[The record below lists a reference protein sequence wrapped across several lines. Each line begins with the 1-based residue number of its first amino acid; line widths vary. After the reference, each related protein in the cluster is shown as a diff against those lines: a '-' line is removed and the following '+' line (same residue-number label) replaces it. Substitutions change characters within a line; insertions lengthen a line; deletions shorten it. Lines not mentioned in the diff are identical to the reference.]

1 MGKMGK
7 MGKMNWTEDRFLNR
21 SNLVSFGF
29 ITLFLHVLVSV
40 QFYFFEARWLFVIDC
55 VCLGLLGFAAVLY
68 FAREQQPL
76 RVQPAQTILC
86 AFFLWY
92 IISCLSMTVT
102 YNNDWVNYNAEAMRY
117 TAVSLFLAFPL
128 GYVAIREKKNAVG
141 EILLHTALLAW
152 TVFMLF
158 ILINAFMGR
167 NIPLP
172 NGGSIYMK
180 EGSLWMNAHR
190 NTTGAWEMVFFLGC
204 SFMAFFSKKRW
215 VKAIYIIASVIHYVG
230 LTFSNSR
237 ASILA
242 TMAGFAAMTGIY
254 IYLRLEKKNTKHRLL
269 IAVGAGLVAGAA
281 FYYLRTITVYPLYSA
296 AIGTKESGRTIINTS
311 DTSFSGRTKIW
322 GWAISGI
329 TSSFRTFMFGVTP
342 PSIPELISQIS
353 GKPFT
358 ETWTHNEFLE
368 IAAGIGVPGMCMFI
382 ALLVILAIDIWKM
395 YFIRK
400 EKSMMLCIPVM
411 FLVLLAANMMES
423 YLLFYNYLGGYMFF
437 LLGGMLHGYVN
448 GPARPFRIPEKLRLG
463 KARKNARMSGQA

>member
-1 MGKMGK
+1 
-7 MGKMNWTEDRFLNR
+7 MGKMNLTEDCILNR
-21 SNLVSFGF
+21 NNLVSFGF
-29 ITLFLHVLVSV
+29 IALFLHVLVSV

-55 VCLGLLGFAAVLY
+55 VCLGLLGFAALLY

-76 RVQPAQTILC
+76 RIQPAQTILC

-102 YNNDWVNYNAEAMRY
+102 YNNDWVNYNAEPMR
-117 TAVSLFLAFPL
+117 
-128 GYVAIREKKNAVG
+128 VAIREKKNAVG

-204 SFMAFFSKKRW
+204 SFMAFYSKKRW
-215 VKAIYIIASVIHYVG
+215 MKAVYIVASVIHYVG

-242 TMAGFAAMTGIY
+242 TMAGFAALTGIY
-254 IYLRLEKKNTKHRLL
+254 IYLRLEKKNAKHRLL
-269 IAVGAGLVAGAA
+269 IAVGAGLAAGAA

-296 AIGTKESGRTIINTS
+296 AIGSRQSGRTIINTS

-329 TSSFRTFMFGVTP
+329 TAWMR
-342 PSIPELISQIS
+342 
-353 GKPFT
+353 
-358 ETWTHNEFLE
+358 
-368 IAAGIGVPGMCMFI
+368 
-382 ALLVILAIDIWKM
+382 LVATRVLQTGTLKRRRDI
-395 YFIRK
+395 
-400 EKSMMLCIPVM
+400 
-411 FLVLLAANMMES
+411 
-423 YLLFYNYLGGYMFF
+423 
-437 LLGGMLHGYVN
+437 
-448 GPARPFRIPEKLRLG
+448 
-463 KARKNARMSGQA
+463 